1 MYTVEIYKTD
11 RRTKAGERL
20 VLKKDIR
27 PLRNPAKAHF
37 NESHYEKMIA
47 RTIRQY
53 PESKGYRSEVHE
65 TYVTKTNMM
74 NGKEFEERYDA
85 PYYCSPS
92 SETYWSM

>member
-20 VLKKDIR
+20 VLKKDYDTDNR
-27 PLRNPAKAHF
+27 STLEKTVKDSLQK
-37 NESHYEKMIA
+37 NERYEI
-47 RTIRQY
+47 
-53 PESKGYRSEVHE
+53 HE
-65 TYVTKTNMM
+65 TWVTRTSLMG
-74 NGKEFEERYDA
+74 GKEFQERYDT